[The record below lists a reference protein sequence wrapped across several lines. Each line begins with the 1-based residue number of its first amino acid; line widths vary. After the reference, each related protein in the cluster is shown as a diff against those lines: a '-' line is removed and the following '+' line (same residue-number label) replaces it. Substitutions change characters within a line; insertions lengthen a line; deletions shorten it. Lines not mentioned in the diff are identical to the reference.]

1 MIMKSLSFTSLML
14 LFSLSIVAQDYG
26 SLTKE
31 PFARGLYKVR
41 SGEFYGIYDE
51 RDNVVVSVEYN
62 DILFPKDSIALLR
75 KSDGCV
81 YGTITMSGEVSLFP
95 KPFKFNPDYPF
106 YSEGLLPVQSVK
118 VFSEDKWFYIDS
130 KGKTLDKVGKV
141 LVMSQNYRRTM
152 PFNEGYASVL
162 NMRGESLHVDREG
175 NKRFVIDDERV
186 VFRATVSHGEV
197 VIITENGIKLYQED
211 KNSGS
216 YKAIVKR
223 VISPSYNW
231 KVANG
236 DKGTILQFV
245 DGSLYL
251 DYLGRAVEFVPIAG
265 PVIRFIEQEETPEE
279 PEEVQEK
286 SESITLTHIPQN
298 DFSIEK
304 LSVSLRYTTVTA
316 NSKGYATVSVQITNN
331 AEADSCPLTVRLSS
345 DGITPNESNV
355 KMAAGETKSFKLA
368 VPAKFSDAQRTC
380 VLSVTIEDG
389 EHSTTKKFDVKLKRF
404 DAGQIL

>member
-1 MIMKSLSFTSLML
+1 
-14 LFSLSIVAQDYG
+14 
-26 SLTKE
+26 
-31 PFARGLYKVR
+31 
-41 SGEFYGIYDE
+41 
-51 RDNVVVSVEYN
+51 
-62 DILFPKDSIALLR
+62 
-75 KSDGCV
+75 
-81 YGTITMSGEVSLFP
+81 
-95 KPFKFNPDYPF
+95 
-106 YSEGLLPVQSVK
+106 
-118 VFSEDKWFYIDS
+118 
-130 KGKTLDKVGKV
+130 
-141 LVMSQNYRRTM
+141 
-152 PFNEGYASVL
+152 
-162 NMRGESLHVDREG
+162 MRGESLHVDREG

>member
-316 NSKGYATVSVQITNN
+316 NSKGYATVSVQITMLRLI
-331 AEADSCPLTVRLSS
+331 PVR
-345 DGITPNESNV
+345 
-355 KMAAGETKSFKLA
+355 
-368 VPAKFSDAQRTC
+368 
-380 VLSVTIEDG
+380 
-389 EHSTTKKFDVKLKRF
+389 
-404 DAGQIL
+404 